1 MLYTDYEYF
10 EYYEEVIDRYLTE
23 EEEEEEG

>member
-10 EYYEEVIDRYLTE
+10 EYYEEVIDKYFTE
-23 EEEEEEG
+23 EEEEE